1 MKKLALCLMTALFML
16 AIAPNYLSAGTT
28 KEKITITTGKPVDS
42 PEANKLIAR
51 INEIKDMDINAL
63 SSVQKRELRQE
74 VRSIKGQL
82 RETDGGY
89 IYISAAG
96 LVVIILLII
105 ILL

>member
-1 MKKLALCLMTALFML
+1 MTALFMV
-16 AIAPNYLSAGTT
+16 AIAPTYLSAGTT
-28 KEKITITTGKPVDS
+28 KEKVTITTGKPVDS

-51 INEIKDMDINAL
+51 INEIKVMDMTAV

-74 VRSIKGQL
+74 VRSLKGQL
-82 RETDGGY
+82 REMDGSV

-96 LVVIILLII
+96 LIVIILLVI